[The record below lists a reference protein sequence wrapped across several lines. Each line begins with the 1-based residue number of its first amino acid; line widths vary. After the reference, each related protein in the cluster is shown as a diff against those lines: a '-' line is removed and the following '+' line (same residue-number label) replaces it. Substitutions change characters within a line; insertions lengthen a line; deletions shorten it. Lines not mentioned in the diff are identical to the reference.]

1 MTLNQIELERQGTT
15 KALGPV
21 RVESLLFSFP
31 VGWSEA
37 SELKIGVLKAE
48 NMFFWMIFS

>member
-1 MTLNQIELERQGTT
+1 MTLSQIELGRQGTA

-21 RVESLLFSFP
+21 RVGSPLISFP
-31 VGWSEA
+31 VGCSEA

-48 NMFFWMIFS
+48 NMVFG